1 MKFPSRVKS
10 LGKSLLGTGAA
21 GAIIIGI
28 DTLVAAVEIVRMRR
42 SQREFDVTIVAAP
55 GAGNIGDQALLEACL
70 DQAGDGR
77 ISILAG
83 GAEALKIP
91 ARFQERV
98 DVVSS
103 RALLYSIG
111 PKRFQG
117 VRTLV
122 RLAHRS
128 KHVWIIGADTMDG
141 AYNPLAS
148 VSRFSVAWLASIAGA
163 KSRVLG
169 FSWNDR
175 ATRSSIVAAK
185 FVQRRALLSVRD
197 PISLRRIRGSGVHL
211 ATLCADIVFSRVGQ
225 HVEEPRLT
233 KWCDAQIA
241 EGRQI
246 AVVNASGL
254 ISSSFDQIR
263 EYEYVVENLIE
274 KRWSVVLLPHVSR
287 PGNDDIEELSKVRV
301 DRVRED
307 QVFRVPE
314 LLSPDQVVSLAGR
327 ASVIITG
334 RMHLAVL
341 GILTGTYPITM
352 STQGKV
358 EGLYEVLGAPH
369 LVIEPEAGCGKK
381 ILDALG
387 ELSRPDGQVRKVPEL
402 DVARLA
408 NRAELAFQ

>member
-1 MKFPSRVKS
+1 MSSKIKS
-10 LGKSLLGTGAA
+10 FGKSILGTGAF
-21 GAIIIGI
+21 GAIIIGV
-28 DTLVAAVEIVRMRR
+28 DTFVAAAEIARMRR
-42 SQREFDVTIVAAP
+42 SRREFDVMIVAAP
-55 GAGNIGDQALLEACL
+55 GDGNIGDQALLEACL

-83 GAEALKIP
+83 GAGAVKIP
-91 ARFQERV
+91 ARFQHRV
-98 DVVSS
+98 DVVTS
-103 RALLYSIG
+103 RALLYSLG
-111 PKRFQG
+111 PRRFQG
-117 VRTLV
+117 VRTFI

-128 KHVWIIGADTMDG
+128 RQVWIIGADTMDG

-148 VSRFSVAWLASIAGA
+148 VSRFSAAWLASVAGA
-163 KSRVLG
+163 ESRVLG

-211 ATLCADIVFSRVGQ
+211 ATLCADIVFSRTGQ
-225 HVEEPRLT
+225 HFEEPRLT
-233 KWCDAQIA
+233 KWCDAQVA
-241 EGRQI
+241 EGRRI

-254 ISSSFDQIR
+254 ISSSFDQIS
-263 EYEYVVENLIE
+263 EYEYVVDNLMQTG
-274 KRWSVVLLPHVSR
+274 WSVVLLPHVSR
-287 PGNDDIEELSKVRV
+287 PGNDDIRELSKVRV
-301 DRVRED
+301 DSAAED
-307 QVFRVPE
+307 RVFRVLE

-341 GILTGTYPITM
+341 GILSGTYPITM

-358 EGLYEVLGAPH
+358 EGLYEVLGAPY

-381 ILDALG
+381 ILDALE
-387 ELSRPDGQVRKVPEL
+387 ELSFPEGEVRGVQEL
-402 DVARLA
+402 DIARLV
-408 NRAELAFQ
+408 NRAELAFK